1 MVSSKDT
8 KEEGNKEHVETVPLS
23 MVSSKGAGGAIDGF
37 IEGREGGREHH
48 THSGTCGAFHLR
60 FATEKE

>member
-1 MVSSKDT
+1 MMVSSKDT

-37 IEGREGGREHH
+37 IEGREGDREHH
-48 THSGTCGAFHLR
+48 THS
-60 FATEKE
+60 